1 MSTESDSSA
10 TCTFAVVENA
20 SSDESPPVDI
30 SSLAITKGKME
41 IFSPCT
47 QSLIKIKLNIQP
59 QLFIEKYKNKTNRGK
74 TLLRLTKID
83 LIMSKASNVKWYEL
97 YYSERDATRV

>member
-1 MSTESDSSA
+1 MDLQGARCTLSTESDSSA

-41 IFSPCT
+41 FFSACT
-47 QSLIKIKLNIQP
+47 QSLIQIKLNIQP
-59 QLFIEKYKNKTNRGK
+59 QQLIEKHKNKTNRGK

-83 LIMSKASNVKWYEL
+83 LIMSKADNVK
-97 YYSERDATRV
+97 